1 MWLHSCF
8 FQLLRQLRSIKQSL
22 TSKATR
28 RLVHSFITRRLDYC
42 NSVFAGVSGHLLHR
56 MQVIQNAA
64 AHLVTGAMKYQRM
77 PQVLRSL
84 HWLPV
89 RQQITFKTTVTVG
102 LYKCLAPPY
111 LTEHIRCWPPTP
123 TICQHAPARHP
134 TSEDKLR

>member
-1 MWLHSCF
+1 
-8 FQLLRQLRSIKQSL
+8 
-22 TSKATR
+22 
-28 RLVHSFITRRLDYC
+28 
-42 NSVFAGVSGHLLHR
+42 VFAGVSGQLLHR

-134 TSEDKLR
+134 TSEDKLRWPQLVCPWTNCMERFAVVYRHFAGHVQEQTENISVW